1 MKTFQVALLFGLMAV
16 ANGCSEP
23 KPFNVAEDAD
33 ADAIAEYNR
42 LNQEGIE
49 TMNDDDTNLNAE

>member
-1 MKTFQVALLFGLMAV
+1 MALLFGLMAV
-16 ANGCSEP
+16 VTGCSDT

-49 TMNDDDTNLNAE
+49 TMNDDDTNFNAE